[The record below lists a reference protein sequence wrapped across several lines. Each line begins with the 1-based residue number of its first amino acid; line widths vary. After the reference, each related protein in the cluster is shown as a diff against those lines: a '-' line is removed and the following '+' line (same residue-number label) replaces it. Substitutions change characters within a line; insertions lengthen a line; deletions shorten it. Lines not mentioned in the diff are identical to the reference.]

1 MVYALAAA
9 GSSCG
14 DLVRC
19 TLGDGVSLC
28 PQRCAAMAQDAE
40 TPSTQ
45 QLRLRRVLAFL
56 APASMLGIEVLEVK
70 FMGQERFYG
79 ASTGYPSVKDIV
91 AGARAGQLRGRP
103 AKRRLAALRL
113 VAHHR
118 RLEDAQN
125 GDHTPLIRALAPAAQ
140 RGQPRQGRNP
150 PLGRGQQQHA
160 TAATSE
166 PWTTTSTDRCASA
179 RI

>member
-1 MVYALAAA
+1 MAFRCVRSDAQRWLKMPKRRAH
-9 GSSCG
+9 SSIAC
-14 DLVRC
+14 VASSR
-19 TLGDGVSLC
+19 SS
-28 PQRCAAMAQDAE
+28 R
-40 TPSTQ
+40 
-45 QLRLRRVLAFL
+45 
-56 APASMLGIEVLEVK
+56 ASMLGIEVLEVK

-125 GDHTPLIRALAPAAQ
+125 GDHTQLIRAHTPDAQ
-140 RGQPRQGRNP
+140 RRQPRTGSTP
-150 PLGRGQQQHA
+150 HLGRGQQ
-160 TAATSE
+160 
-166 PWTTTSTDRCASA
+166 
-179 RI
+179 

>member
-1 MVYALAAA
+1 MVYALTAAE
-9 GSSCG
+9 SSCG

-125 GDHTPLIRALAPAAQ
+125 GDHTQLIRAHTPDARQ
-140 RGQPRQGRNP
+140 RQPRTGSTP
-150 PLGRGQQQHA
+150 HLGRGQQ
-160 TAATSE
+160 
-166 PWTTTSTDRCASA
+166 
-179 RI
+179 

>member
-1 MVYALAAA
+1 MRSRL
-9 GSSCG
+9 
-14 DLVRC
+14 
-19 TLGDGVSLC
+19 
-28 PQRCAAMAQDAE
+28 QRAPAVIECAARSAMAFRCVRSDAQRWLKM
-40 TPSTQ
+40 PKRRAHSST
-45 QLRLRRVLAFL
+45 RLRRVLAFL
-56 APASMLGIEVLEVK
+56 AVGQLGIEVLEVK

-125 GDHTPLIRALAPAAQ
+125 GDHTQLIRAHTPDARQ
-140 RGQPRQGRNP
+140 RQPRTGSTP
-150 PLGRGQQQHA
+150 HLGRGQQ
-160 TAATSE
+160 
-166 PWTTTSTDRCASA
+166 
-179 RI
+179 